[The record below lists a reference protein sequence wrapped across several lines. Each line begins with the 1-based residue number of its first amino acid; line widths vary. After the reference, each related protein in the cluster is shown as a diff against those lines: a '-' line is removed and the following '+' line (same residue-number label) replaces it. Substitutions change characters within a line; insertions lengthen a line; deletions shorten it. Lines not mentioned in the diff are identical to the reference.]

1 LGMEMCG
8 KINASNSVGKSWMP
22 IGVVAA
28 FCARALMVPW
38 PGVKIVD
45 ATLLNQ
51 FLPKTTTA

>member
-1 LGMEMCG
+1 MEMCG